1 MDQDKRPFE
10 IRRSV
15 AVVGSTASG
24 KSALASAIAK
34 AYSGEIISVD
44 SMQIYRGF
52 DIGTAKPSAA
62 ERAAVPHHMI
72 DICAPEEDFS
82 AAEFAAMALACAE
95 QISLRGN
102 LPVFCGG
109 TGLYL
114 DCILRGGAPEE
125 TGGDARVRQALSRS
139 LEEMGP
145 AALHARLAEV
155 DPVSAAAIHENN
167 VRRVQRALEIFYLTG
182 RPKSEWDRESL
193 GRPPAV
199 DLYVIG
205 LAYHHRDLLYA
216 RIDRRVDEMLSAGL
230 LDEARRLYVSGA
242 LEKNRTAAGAIGY
255 KELVPVFS
263 GACTLEEAARTLKTA
278 TRRYAKRQMTWFGA
292 KKYVHP
298 LFCDTPSGRMR
309 DFEDI
314 FADCRAMLRQNGF

>member
-125 TGGDARVRQALSRS
+125 TGGGCAC
-139 LEEMGP
+139 
-145 AALHARLAEV
+145 
-155 DPVSAAAIHENN
+155 
-167 VRRVQRALEIFYLTG
+167 
-182 RPKSEWDRESL
+182 
-193 GRPPAV
+193 
-199 DLYVIG
+199 
-205 LAYHHRDLLYA
+205 
-216 RIDRRVDEMLSAGL
+216 
-230 LDEARRLYVSGA
+230 
-242 LEKNRTAAGAIGY
+242 AAGAFAQ
-255 KELVPVFS
+255 PRRD
-263 GACTLEEAARTLKTA
+263 GACRIACAPCR
-278 TRRYAKRQMTWFGA
+278 
-292 KKYVHP
+292 
-298 LFCDTPSGRMR
+298 GRPCER
-309 DFEDI
+309 G
-314 FADCRAMLRQNGF
+314 CNP